1 MIHKYIKIINYVIF
15 KVHLI
20 FQLFSKSIQ
29 KVNRGTIRV
38 NLQNDTK
45 LYCVSFKLAEKTF
58 QNSVRSNNIF
68 FVCIIEQCIHFFNKF
83 L

>member
-29 KVNRGTIRV
+29 KVNRGIIRV

-45 LYCVSFKLAEKTF
+45 FYYDVFLSTFEKNLIF
-58 QNSVRSNNIF
+58 IPFIF
-68 FVCIIEQCIHFFNKF
+68 FILDNVYNKCYNKRKV
-83 L
+83 

>member
-29 KVNRGTIRV
+29 KVNKQIIRV

-45 LYCVSFKLAEKTF
+45 LYCVSFK
-58 QNSVRSNNIF
+58 NGIF
-68 FVCIIEQCIHFFNKF
+68 HIYAIIQ
-83 L
+83 LY

>member
-1 MIHKYIKIINYVIF
+1 MIHKYIKIINYVIY

-29 KVNRGTIRV
+29 KVNRQIIRV

-45 LYCVSFKLAEKTF
+45 LYCVSFAI
-58 QNSVRSNNIF
+58 IF
-68 FVCIIEQCIHFFNKF
+68 MLYFYWRGYAHEQKGEHLKK
-83 L
+83 